1 MTNKRHDEDYYAS
14 ERDEMVVMQIARRG
28 VVDERVLEAM
38 RTIPRHCFVDP
49 EYRHLAYSDGPLP
62 IGRGQTISQPYIVG
76 LMSELLELQGDEIVL
91 EVGTGSGYQAAVLSL
106 LARQVHTIERH
117 ADLARYAARILA
129 DLKLDNVRVHTGDGS
144 VGLAEFAP
152 YTAIT
157 VTAAAPHAP
166 RVLLEQLCDGGR
178 LVVPVGSRS
187 GGQILERWRRNGARF
202 DYENIIPVAFV
213 PLVGEEGWRE

>member
-1 MTNKRHDEDYYAS
+1 M
-14 ERDEMVVMQIARRG
+14 ARCR
-28 VVDERVLEAM
+28 
-38 RTIPRHCFVDP
+38 
-49 EYRHLAYSDGPLP
+49 LAAAK
-62 IGRGQTISQPYIVG
+62 TISQPHIVG
-76 LMSELLELQGDEIVL
+76 LMSELLGTAGRRDRVEA
-91 EVGTGSGYQAAVLSL
+91 GTGSGYQAAVLSL

-213 PLVGEEGWRE
+213 PVKRVQNEFQAWAGVMLAAIGIGFWVIKLNITWGRIWKAVLVVGLLICLASLWMPDS